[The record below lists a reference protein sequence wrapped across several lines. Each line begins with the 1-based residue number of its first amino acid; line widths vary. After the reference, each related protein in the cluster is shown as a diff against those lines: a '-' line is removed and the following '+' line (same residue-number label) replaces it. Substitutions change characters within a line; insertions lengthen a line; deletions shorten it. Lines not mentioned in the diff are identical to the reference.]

1 MARPLKPETA
11 FAARLIE
18 ARLPIERDEF
28 AQLLGVPKTT
38 LGNWERGRAFP
49 PEDMLRAIRQ
59 QTGVSL
65 DWLITGEGEMRP
77 SQELALP
84 VAAPPQRHYYNRAL
98 MHALI
103 KLYIEESRAMRIGLP
118 AEQLADKVL
127 EMYDHSI
134 EEVNALMEQ
143 GAGEKVA

>member
-18 ARLPIERDEF
+18 ARLPTERDEF

-49 PEDMLRAIRQ
+49 PEEMLLAIRE

-65 DWLITGEGEMRP
+65 DWLIAGIGEMRP
-77 SQELALP
+77 TQEIQVP
-84 VAAPPQRHYYNRAL
+84 PPPAAQRHGYNRAL

-103 KLYIEESRAMRIGLP
+103 KLYIEESRSMRVGLP
-118 AEQLADKVL
+118 ADQLADKVL
-127 EMYDHSI
+127 DMYDHSI
-134 EEVNALMEQ
+134 DEVNALMEQ
-143 GAGEKVA
+143 GASEKVA